1 MKFFIVIKFLSTKK
15 SHPESQ
21 CIRRNTFGVI
31 KDGQVLPRACLSLSL
46 DEHKKQQ
53 KIQSPWLFYEP
64 LWDHWG
70 AVSTLYF
77 EKLYIKTQS
86 SASGREADMQCV
98 YPLADIKD
106 SHVGFKRAPCPWTP
120 ISLSIVFLPFTDHST
135 SFKIH
140 GIPLIYTNK
149 FDFNQVWG
157 KDSGLVDLP
166 SLHHFTQAQ
175 KLKLNNWHIAL
186 ILPNH
191 QLPQYQRSCL
201 KLFFKGDRF
210 Q

>member
-106 SHVGFKRAPCPWTP
+106 SHVGFKRALMSPLDTYFSFHCIP
-120 ISLSIVFLPFTDHST
+120 SIHWPFYFIQNSWY
-135 SFKIH
+135 
-140 GIPLIYTNK
+140 PLN
-149 FDFNQVWG
+149 
-157 KDSGLVDLP
+157 L
-166 SLHHFTQAQ
+166 
-175 KLKLNNWHIAL
+175 
-186 ILPNH
+186 
-191 QLPQYQRSCL
+191 YQQIW
-201 KLFFKGDRF
+201 F
-210 Q
+210 